1 MQIACVMMLS
11 LEGVLAAPKTTV
23 VFVCEHGAAKSVIA
37 AAYFNKLAAERHLNF
52 HAIARGT
59 KPQADISRAV
69 TKGLRADGVAFEKER
84 PRLLTDADAAGA
96 VRIVAFCPVSK
107 AYARTVRVDEHE
119 DVPEVNDNYSAACDV
134 IIQYVRQFLDQLQ
147 TETQGR
153 P

>member
-1 MQIACVMMLS
+1 MTNTMILTLA
-11 LEGVLAAPKTTV
+11 VLALAGAPQSPRSSTTSPTI

-96 VRIVAFCPVSK
+96 VRIVAF
-107 AYARTVRVDEHE
+107 
-119 DVPEVNDNYSAACDV
+119 
-134 IIQYVRQFLDQLQ
+134 
-147 TETQGR
+147 
-153 P
+153 